1 MFLVY
6 WLAMEKYTTSPE
18 KADKIRNYQEKY
30 LPEGMRS
37 QKKVN
42 LVISA
47 GMELMY
53 ARQADIEGMEN
64 LPEKGPFIVVA
75 NHFNLKETEIL
86 LATLKNYDTHVVAS
100 EKVHGEHPIRGLG
113 VRAIRGLTSP
123 DSLSH
128 LSQEEK
134 RALLDRIPDQFVRQK
149 YQEIIDREE
158 AGEVDRS
165 GLVELI
171 RSSVALLSRGD
182 VLIIYPEGLWLYDGQ
197 DGAPRSHYL
206 YKGYDGFAVIAE
218 QYKKLTGE
226 DVPIVPIGFYEE
238 DGKKQVKIGNAS
250 TLRDNDTELS
260 NTDWYMRQIAE
271 QLPEKQR
278 GYYGNEQQS

>member
-1 MFLVY
+1 
-6 WLAMEKYTTSPE
+6 MERIEDRTERVRT
-18 KADKIRNYQEKY
+18 YQERY

-53 ARQADIEGMEN
+53 ARQANIEGIEN
-64 LPEKGPFIVVA
+64 LPEKGPFIIVA

-86 LATLKNYDTHVVAS
+86 LALLKNYDAHVIAS
-100 EKVHGEHPIRGLG
+100 EKVHGEHPVRGIGL
-113 VRAIRGLTSP
+113 RAIRGLTAP
-123 DSLSH
+123 DSLAH
-128 LSQEEK
+128 LTPEEK
-134 RALLDRIPDQFVRQK
+134 TALLERVSDDFVKQK
-149 YQEIIDREE
+149 YQEIIEREE

-165 GLVELI
+165 GLIELI

-182 VLIIYPEGLWLYDGQ
+182 VLVIYPEGLWLYDGEE
-197 DGAPRSHYL
+197 GAPRSHSL

-218 QYKKLTGE
+218 QYKRLTSE

-238 DGKKQVKIGNAS
+238 GEKKQVKIGNAS
-250 TLRDNDTELS
+250 TLQDNDTELS
-260 NTDWYMRQIAE
+260 NTDWYMGQIAE
-271 QLPEKQR
+271 QLPEEQR
-278 GYYGNEQQS
+278 GYYAQKSQSPEVDNF

>member
-1 MFLVY
+1 
-6 WLAMEKYTTSPE
+6 MERFTNPAE
-18 KADKIRNYQEKY
+18 REAKIKSFQEKH
-30 LPEGMRS
+30 LPDGMRS

-42 LVISA
+42 LIISA
-47 GMELMY
+47 GLELMY

-64 LPEKGPFIVVA
+64 LPENGPFIVVA

-86 LATLKNYDTHVVAS
+86 LATLKNYDAHVIAS

-123 DSLSH
+123 DSLAH
-128 LSQEEK
+128 LSPEEK
-134 RALLDRIPDQFVRQK
+134 QALLDRVPDQFVRQK

-182 VLIIYPEGLWLYDGQ
+182 VLIIYPEGLWLYDGE
-197 DGAPRSHYL
+197 DGAPRSHSL

-226 DVPIVPIGFYEE
+226 EVPIVPIGFYEE
-238 DGKKQVKIGNAS
+238 GEKKQVKIGTVS
-250 TLRDNDTELS
+250 TLRDNDSELS
-260 NTDWYMRQIAE
+260 NADWYMEQIAE
-271 QLPEKQR
+271 MLPEQQR
-278 GYYGNEQQS
+278 GHYGNSQSQITTNQ

>member
-1 MFLVY
+1 
-6 WLAMEKYTTSPE
+6 MERFENHTE
-18 KADKIRNYQEKY
+18 KIRTYQEKY
-30 LPEGMRS
+30 LPEGLRS

-47 GMELMY
+47 GLELMY
-53 ARQADIEGMEN
+53 ARQADIEGIEN

-86 LATLKNYDTHVVAS
+86 LATLKDYDAHVIAS

-113 VRAIRGLTSP
+113 IKAIRGLTSP
-123 DSLSH
+123 DSLAH
-128 LSQEEK
+128 LSPEEK
-134 RALLDRIPDQFVRQK
+134 QKLIERVPDEFVRQK

-158 AGEVDRS
+158 SGQVDRS

-182 VLIIYPEGLWLYDGQ
+182 VLIIYPEGLWLYDGEN
-197 DGAPRSHYL
+197 GTPRSHSL

-218 QYKKLTGE
+218 QFKKLTGE

-238 DGKKQVKIGNAS
+238 GEKKQVKIGIAS
-250 TLRDNDTELS
+250 TLQDNDSEQS
-260 NTDWYMRQIAE
+260 NADWYMGKIAKM
-271 QLPEKQR
+271 LPEQQR
-278 GYYGNEQQS
+278 GHYREEEE